1 MKVIEKKQRRFL
13 IFTLFVPVILLLVF
27 VVYPAVSL
35 VQISFLEWDGISQV
49 KEFVGIQNYI
59 DMFTNSPD
67 LWLSLRNNGLYLVF
81 HMIMIPIELSIAVML
96 NSKMKGSGI
105 VKSIIFLPFVI
116 SGVGISYAFAYFF
129 SPVNGAFNEVL
140 SIAGLESW
148 IRNWL
153 SDPEI
158 VNFTLIFVSIW
169 RFSGY
174 HVILFISGL
183 KSVPTDL
190 LEAAE
195 IDGANAIQKLFS
207 IQLPSMALV
216 MDFVLFDCIRGTLQH
231 FEIPFVMTQGG
242 PGYAS
247 STFTLYTIDTAFQFN
262 DFGMASTMAVAIMV
276 IVMLIYL
283 MKNIVAKILKRG
295 GAA

>member
-1 MKVIEKKQRRFL
+1 MRKKQKRFL
-13 IFTLFVPVILLLVF
+13 VVSLLIPVILLLIF
-27 VVYPAVSL
+27 VVYPAINL
-35 VQISFLEWDGISQV
+35 IQTSFLEWDGISQV
-49 KEFVGIQNYI
+49 KEYVGIQNYI
-59 DMFTNSPD
+59 NMFTNSPN

-96 NSKMKGSGI
+96 NSKMKGRGI

-129 SPVNGAFNEVL
+129 SPVNGAFNEILNVCNL
-140 SIAGLESW
+140 DTF

-153 SDPEI
+153 SDPKI

-183 KSVPTDL
+183 KSVSPEL

-195 IDGANAIQKLFS
+195 IDGANSLQRLRA

-247 STFTLYTIDTAFQFN
+247 STFTLYTIDTAFKFN
-262 DFGMASTMAVAIMV
+262 DFGMASTMAVAIM
-276 IVMLIYL
+276 IMVMMIYL
-283 MKNIVAKILKRG
+283 IKNMIPKLLKKR
-295 GAA
+295 

>member
-1 MKVIEKKQRRFL
+1 MKMIEKKQKRFL
-13 IFTLFVPVILLLVF
+13 VVSLLIPVVLLMIF
-27 VVYPAVSL
+27 VVYPAINL
-35 VQISFLEWDGISQV
+35 VQTSFLEWDGISQV
-49 KEFVGIQNYI
+49 KEYVGIKNYI
-59 DMFTNSPD
+59 NMFTNSPN

-96 NSKMKGSGI
+96 NSKMKGRGV

-129 SPVNGAFNEVL
+129 SPVNGAFNEILNVCSL
-140 SIAGLESW
+140 DTF

-153 SDPEI
+153 SDPKI

-183 KSVPTDL
+183 KSVSPEL

-195 IDGANAIQKLFS
+195 IDGANSLQRLRA

-247 STFTLYTIDTAFQFN
+247 STFTLYTIDTAFKFN
-262 DFGMASTMAVAIMV
+262 DFGMASTMAVAIM
-276 IVMLIYL
+276 IMVMMIYL
-283 MKNIVAKILKRG
+283 IKNMIPKLLKKR
-295 GAA
+295 